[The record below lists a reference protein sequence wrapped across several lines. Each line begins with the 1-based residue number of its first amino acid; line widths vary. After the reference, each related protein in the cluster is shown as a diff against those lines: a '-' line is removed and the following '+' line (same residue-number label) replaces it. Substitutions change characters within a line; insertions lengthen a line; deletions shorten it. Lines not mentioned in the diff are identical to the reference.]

1 MQIPAIIPLLPI
13 RNAVLFPGVSM
24 PLVVG
29 RAKSMGAVKEAQAQ
43 GGYMVVVTQRQA
55 STDDPTSSDLYKVGT
70 LCKIEN
76 VVGLEDNG
84 LQVVVTG
91 IARYK
96 IKEFLSHS
104 TYFAARGETVADD
117 HGDDNIRRLAL
128 FHSLKDLAKEI
139 LALVPGAE
147 EPLTRLIDKLD
158 DPTHLTNLCAA
169 YLNISITQKQK
180 FLENVSIES
189 RMEMLLDLMKKERE
203 LLRVQ
208 KEIRDKMSE
217 RMSKAQREAFLR
229 EQMRAIREE
238 LGEDEGAVKD
248 DIADKLRNADMPDDV
263 RKVAEKELSRLENL
277 PQASAEYH
285 VIRNYLDWLVEMP
298 WKKASEDKIDLKK
311 AREVLDEDHY
321 GLEKV
326 KKRILQY
333 LAVAQLKN
341 NLRGPILCLV
351 GPPGVGKTSLG
362 QSIAR
367 ALGREFIRTSL
378 GGVRDDSEVRGH
390 RRTYVGAMPGRIAQ
404 SIKRAGVNNPV
415 MMLDEIDKLGVSFQG
430 DPAAAMLEVLD
441 PEQNKAFLDHYL
453 DVPFDLS
460 NVFFVATA
468 NVIDTIP
475 GPLRDRLEIIEI
487 SSYTTIEK
495 LHIAE
500 TYLVPK
506 QLKEHG
512 LTAEQVKVTGEALEK
527 IITYYTREAGVR
539 ELQRNVA
546 SVFRGAAEAIVS
558 GEQTPLTITPERVV
572 QILGPEKFYPE
583 VTERIT
589 RPGVVT
595 GLAWTPHGGDILFVE
610 ASTMPGTGQLKLTG
624 HLGDVMKESAVIA
637 QSLVREQMEKLSP
650 KFKYNKQDIHVH
662 VPSGAIPKDGPSA
675 GVTIVTA
682 LASML
687 TGKTV
692 DSQLAMT
699 GEITLR
705 GNVLPVGG
713 IKEKVLAAHRA
724 GCRTIILPKRNK
736 PDLAEIPPDV
746 VSQLKVHFVETIE
759 ELFEIVLGLPR
770 VSESVLPPPPG
781 GYVDQASVVN

>member
-1 MQIPAIIPLLPI
+1 
-13 RNAVLFPGVSM
+13 M

-29 RAKSMGAVKEAQAQ
+29 RPKSMGAVREAQAQ

-55 STDDPTSSDLYKVGT
+55 STDEPTANDIYKVGT
-70 LCKIEN
+70 LCKIES

-91 IARYK
+91 VARYK
-96 IKEFLSHS
+96 VRDLMIHANY
-104 TYFAARGETVADD
+104 TACRGETVADTQS
-117 HGDDNIRRLAL
+117 DDTIRRTAL

-147 EPLTRLIDKLD
+147 EPLTRLVDKLE

-169 YLNISITQKQK
+169 YLNISITQKQR
-180 FLENVSIES
+180 FLENTSIEG
-189 RMEMLLDLMKKERE
+189 RMESLLDLMKKERE

-238 LGEDEGAVKD
+238 LGEDEGAIKD
-248 DIADKLRNADMPDDV
+248 DITEKIEKSGMPEDV
-263 RKVAEKELSRLENL
+263 RKVADKELQRLENL

-285 VIRNYLDWLVEMP
+285 VIRNYLDWLAEMP
-298 WKKASEDKIDLKK
+298 WTKSSKDVIDLKK
-311 AREVLDEDHY
+311 AREILDADHY
-321 GLEKV
+321 SLEKV

-351 GPPGVGKTSLG
+351 GPPGIGKTSLG

-367 ALGREFIRTSL
+367 ALGREFVRTSL
-378 GGVRDDSEVRGH
+378 GGVRDDAEIRGH
-390 RRTYVGAMPGRIAQ
+390 RRTYVGAMPGRIVQ
-404 SIKRAGVNNPV
+404 SIKRVGVNNPV
-415 MMLDEIDKLGVSFQG
+415 MMLDEIDKLGISFQG
-430 DPAAAMLEVLD
+430 DPAAAMLELLD
-441 PEQNKAFLDHYL
+441 PEQNKAFMDHYL
-453 DVPFDLS
+453 DVPFDFS
-460 NVFFVATA
+460 NVFWIATA

-475 GPLRDRLEIIEI
+475 GPLRDRLEIIDI

-500 TYLVPK
+500 NHLLPK

-512 LTAEQVKVTGEALEK
+512 IEKEQVTLPNESIEM
-527 IITYYTREAGVR
+527 IISHYTREAGVR
-539 ELQRNVA
+539 ELQRNIA
-546 SVFRGAAEAIVS
+546 SVLRAVAEAIVT
-558 GEQTPLTITPERVV
+558 GEKQPILIDANRVIS
-572 QILGPEKFYPE
+572 ILGPEKFHAE
-583 VTERIT
+583 VTERIR
-589 RPGVVT
+589 RPGVAT

-610 ASTMPGTGQLKLTG
+610 ASTMPGTGVLKLTG
-624 HLGDVMKESAVIA
+624 QLGEVMKESAQIA
-637 QSLVREQMEKLSP
+637 LSLVRSKAEMIAP
-650 KFKYNKQDIHVH
+650 KFKFNKQDIHIH

-675 GVTIVTA
+675 GVTLLSA
-682 LASML
+682 LTSLL
-687 TGKTV
+687 TGRPV
-692 DSQLAMT
+692 DPQLAMT

-724 GCRTIILPKRNK
+724 GVKTLVLPKRNK
-736 PDLAEIPPDV
+736 PDLHEIPPDV
-746 VSQLKVHFVETIE
+746 QAQLKIHFIETVE
-759 ELFEIVLGLPR
+759 ELFAIVLNL
-770 VSESVLPPPPG
+770 VSPTPEPIGEPG
-781 GYVDQASVVN
+781 PKDFQDQVQIVN